1 MWPSVGHATLKTE
14 LRTEMI
20 ATKKFQPFRKRIKF
34 LRALEGVFWGILVGS
49 IIGIAWSILDWR
61 GIVYFEWSQF
71 GLLLLGSALVGAVI
85 RIAQRVDDLSIA
97 RSLDRRAKLKDRL
110 GTTAE
115 LGHEDSV
122 FSQLQAQDA
131 SDHLTALKPGA
142 LYPITF
148 KRIHILALAGIAV
161 VAGILFLA
169 NSKLFLSTETVVAKE
184 SMQKES
190 KRLEE
195 LRKAIFD
202 DATDKKST
210 SPELLA
216 LQKDLLKLQ
225 KDFDKARIDPKE
237 AMLRADELAKKA
249 NELAKQSA
257 LQELDKLKDSESM
270 LEKMQKEE
278 LKKAGLEKADTSS
291 VNMDDKEFSQK
302 MDSAQQ
308 KSSEAQSKA
317 TELKNKL
324 DALKSQLNKAGLDEK
339 AKKDLESQIGQT
351 QKDLENAMKGA
362 EQAKKD
368 LEAMQLSKEA
378 REYLKKIY
386 DDPIWK
392 QILEKAKKI
401 KASAE
406 QAAKTGQPKLTKEER
421 QQMQKDFEEFLK
433 KMQDDDFRKA
443 YLQKLLDSLKD
454 GCST

>member
-1 MWPSVGHATLKTE
+1 
-14 LRTEMI
+14 MI
-20 ATKKFQPFRKRIKF
+20 ATKKFQPFRKRIKL
-34 LRALEGVFWGILVGS
+34 LRAIEGIFGGILVGS
-49 IIGIAWSILDWR
+49 IIGIVWSVLDWR
-61 GIVYFEWSQF
+61 GIVYFEWTQF
-71 GLLLLGSALVGAVI
+71 GILLVGSAFVGAVI
-85 RIAQRVDDLSIA
+85 RVAQKVDDLSIA

-122 FSQLQAQDA
+122 FSELQAQDA
-131 SDHLTALKPGA
+131 SDHLSALKPGA

-148 KRIHILALAGIAV
+148 KRIHLLAMAGIVV

-237 AMLRADELAKKA
+237 AMIRADELAKKA

-257 LQELDKLKDSESM
+257 VQELDKLKDSESM

-278 LKKAGLEKADTSS
+278 LKKAGLEKADMSS
-291 VNMDDKEFSQK
+291 VNMEDSEFSKK

-308 KSSEAQSKA
+308 KSNDAQSKA
-317 TELKNKL
+317 SELKSKL
-324 DALKSQLNKAGLDEK
+324 DSLKSQLGKAGLDDK
-339 AKKDLESQIGQT
+339 AKKELQDQVNQT
-351 QKDLENAMKGA
+351 QKELENAMKGA
-362 EQAKKD
+362 GQAKKD
-368 LEAMQLSKEA
+368 LDAMQLSKEA

-386 DDPIWK
+386 DDPLWQK
-392 QILEKAKKI
+392 ILEKAKKI

-421 QQMQKDFEEFLK
+421 QALQKEFEEFLK
-433 KMQDDDFRKA
+433 KLQDDDFRKA